1 MKFRL
6 AMVAVI
12 CGSLVASTPS
22 LQAQRFPGG
31 TSFVA
36 EPPVRVGAAPD
47 ASHVSLKPLGAV
59 WRGEW
64 LNQFGR
70 PSTVKALYVNAWAF
84 SGNRLWQIVRMIDGT
99 EINSLVIDVKD
110 DTGCLLYH
118 SQVETARLIGADACT
133 RVKDVQARL
142 DTLHA
147 HGIYAIAR
155 IVVAKDR
162 LLAEGKASWSV
173 KSTGGGLWRDRI
185 GMAWV
190 DAYNDSVWVY
200 AGQLAREAVSLG
212 FGEVQFDYV
221 RFPDEPRSRM
231 ESAIFS
237 ARVNGETQRAAV
249 RRHIKL
255 LADFVRP
262 LGVPITF
269 DVFGLTASV
278 TTGDLGIGQVW
289 EDFSDVADVLLPMVY
304 PSHYKGGSFG
314 FRSPNANP
322 YGVVRY
328 ALSDALSRSRAP
340 NTAEIRPYLQAFTLG
355 RRLPR
360 YTPVEIRDQI
370 RAAKDVGIDSWVLWN
385 PRSVYQR
392 ASLPPYPSTGRG
404 REPGTGQE

>member
-1 MKFRL
+1 MKSRL
-6 AMVAVI
+6 WMFAVI
-12 CGSLVASTPS
+12 SGSLVASTPS

-36 EPPVRVGAAPD
+36 EPPVRFGAAPD
-47 ASHVSLKPLGAV
+47 ASHVSLKSLGAV

-70 PSTVKALYVNAWAF
+70 PSSVKALYVNAWAF
-84 SGNRLWQIVRMIDGT
+84 SGNRLWQIVHMIDGT

-118 SQVETARLIGADACT
+118 SQVETAKQIGADACA
-133 RVKDVQARL
+133 RVKDVRARL

-162 LLAEGKASWSV
+162 LLAEGKAAWSV
-173 KSTGGGLWRDRI
+173 KSTEGGLWRDRI

-200 AGQLAREAVSLG
+200 AGQLGREAVSLG

-221 RFPDEPRSRM
+221 RFPDEPKSRM
-231 ESAIFS
+231 ETAVFS

-255 LADFVRP
+255 LTDFVHP
-262 LGVPITF
+262 MGVPVTF

-278 TTGDLGIGQVW
+278 TSGDLGIGQVW

-314 FRSPNANP
+314 YRSPNANP

-370 RAAKDVGIDSWVLWN
+370 QAAKDVGIESWVLWN

>member
-6 AMVAVI
+6 WMVAVI
-12 CGSLVASTPS
+12 CGSLVASTHS

-31 TSFVA
+31 ASYVA
-36 EPPVRVGAAPD
+36 EPPVRFGAAPD
-47 ASHVSLKPLGAV
+47 ASHVSLKTLGAV

-110 DTGCLLYH
+110 DTGCLLYR

-133 RVKDVQARL
+133 RVKDVRARL

-162 LLAEGKASWSV
+162 LLAEGKAAWSV
-173 KSTGGGLWRDRI
+173 KSTAGGLWRDRI

-221 RFPDEPRSRM
+221 RFPDEPKSRM

-370 RAAKDVGIDSWVLWN
+370 QAAKDVGIESWVLWN

>member
-6 AMVAVI
+6 RMVAVI
-12 CGSLVASTPS
+12 CGSLVGSTPL

-31 TSFVA
+31 TSYVA
-36 EPPVRVGAAPD
+36 EPPVRFGAAPD
-47 ASHVSLKPLGAV
+47 ASHVSLKSLGAV

-118 SQVETARLIGADACT
+118 SQVETAKLIGADACT
-133 RVKDVQARL
+133 RVKDVRARL

-162 LLAEGKASWSV
+162 LLAEGKTAWSV

-231 ESAIFS
+231 ETAIFA
-237 ARVNGETQRAAV
+237 ARANGETQREAV

-262 LGVPITF
+262 MGVPVTF

-370 RAAKDVGIDSWVLWN
+370 RAAKDVGIESWVLWN

>member
-1 MKFRL
+1 
-6 AMVAVI
+6 MVVAL
-12 CGSLVASTPS
+12 CGSLVVPTLS
-22 LQAQRFPGG
+22 LQAQRSPGG
-31 TSFVA
+31 TSLVPA
-36 EPPVRVGAAPD
+36 PPVRSGAAPD
-47 ASHVSLKPLGAV
+47 ASHVSLKSLGAV

-84 SGNRLWQIVRMIDGT
+84 TGNRLWQLVRMIDGT

-110 DTGCLLYH
+110 DTGCLLYR
-118 SQVETARLIGADACT
+118 SQVQTAQQIGASACA
-133 RVKDVQARL
+133 RIADVRARL

-162 LLAEGKASWSV
+162 LLAEHKAAWSV
-173 KSTGGGLWRDRI
+173 KSTAGGLWRDRI

-200 AGQLAREAVSLG
+200 SGQLAREAVSLG

-221 RFPDEPRSRM
+221 RFPDEPKSRM
-231 ESAIFS
+231 VTAIFS
-237 ARVNGETQRAAV
+237 ARANGETQREAV

-262 LGVPITF
+262 LGVPVTF

-360 YTPVEIRDQI
+360 YTPTEIRDQI
-370 RAAKDVGIDSWVLWN
+370 RAARDVGIESWVLWN

-392 ASLPPYPSTGRG
+392 AALPPYPSTGRG

>member
-6 AMVAVI
+6 WMVAVI
-12 CGSLVASTPS
+12 CGSLVASTHS

-31 TSFVA
+31 ASYVA
-36 EPPVRVGAAPD
+36 EPPVRFGAAPD
-47 ASHVSLKPLGAV
+47 ASHVSLKTLGAV

-133 RVKDVQARL
+133 RVKDVRARL

-162 LLAEGKASWSV
+162 LLAEGKTAWSV
-173 KSTGGGLWRDRI
+173 KSTEGGLWRDRI

-200 AGQLAREAVSLG
+200 SGQLAREAVSLG

-221 RFPDEPRSRM
+221 RFPDEPKARM

-237 ARVNGETQRAAV
+237 ARLNGETQRAAV

-255 LADFVRP
+255 LADYVRP

-370 RAAKDVGIDSWVLWN
+370 RAAKDVGIESWVLWN

>member
-1 MKFRL
+1 MQARVW
-6 AMVAVI
+6 MVAVI

-36 EPPVRVGAAPD
+36 EPPVRFGAAPD

-118 SQVETARLIGADACT
+118 SQVETAKLIGADACT
-133 RVKDVQARL
+133 RVKDVRARL

-162 LLAEGKASWSV
+162 LLAEGKAAWSV
-173 KSTGGGLWRDRI
+173 KSTEGGLWRDRI

-200 AGQLAREAVSLG
+200 SGQLAREAVSLG

-221 RFPDEPRSRM
+221 RFPDEP
-231 ESAIFS
+231 
-237 ARVNGETQRAAV
+237 
-249 RRHIKL
+249 K
-255 LADFVRP
+255 
-262 LGVPITF
+262 
-269 DVFGLTASV
+269 
-278 TTGDLGIGQVW
+278 
-289 EDFSDVADVLLPMVY
+289 
-304 PSHYKGGSFG
+304 
-314 FRSPNANP
+314 
-322 YGVVRY
+322 
-328 ALSDALSRSRAP
+328 
-340 NTAEIRPYLQAFTLG
+340 
-355 RRLPR
+355 
-360 YTPVEIRDQI
+360 
-370 RAAKDVGIDSWVLWN
+370 
-385 PRSVYQR
+385 
-392 ASLPPYPSTGRG
+392 
-404 REPGTGQE
+404 

>member
-1 MKFRL
+1 MK
-6 AMVAVI
+6 AASWIAVAVY
-12 CGSLVASTPS
+12 GSLVVSTPT

-31 TSFVA
+31 ASLVA
-36 EPPVRVGAAPD
+36 EPPVRYGAAPD
-47 ASHVSLKPLGAV
+47 ASHVSLNPLGAV

-64 LNQFGR
+64 VNQFGR
-70 PSTVKALYVNAWAF
+70 PTTVKALYVNAWAF
-84 SGNRLWQIVRMIDGT
+84 SGNRFWQIVRMIDGT

-118 SQVETARLIGADACT
+118 SQVPTAKEIGASACA
-133 RVKDVQARL
+133 RIADVRARL

-162 LLAEGKASWSV
+162 LLAEHKAAWSV
-173 KSTGGGLWRDRI
+173 KSTAGGLWRDRI

-200 AGQLAREAVSLG
+200 SGQLAREAVSLG

-221 RFPDEPRSRM
+221 RFPDEPKSRM
-231 ESAIFS
+231 VTAIFS
-237 ARVNGETQRAAV
+237 ARANGETQREAV

-262 LGVPITF
+262 LGVPVTF

-289 EDFSDVADVLLPMVY
+289 EDFSDIADVLLPMVY

-360 YTPVEIRDQI
+360 YTPTEIRDQI
-370 RAAKDVGIDSWVLWN
+370 RAARDVGIESWVLWN

-392 ASLPPYPSTGRG
+392 AALPPYPSTGRG

>member
-1 MKFRL
+1 
-6 AMVAVI
+6 
-12 CGSLVASTPS
+12 
-22 LQAQRFPGG
+22 
-31 TSFVA
+31 
-36 EPPVRVGAAPD
+36 
-47 ASHVSLKPLGAV
+47 
-59 WRGEW
+59 
-64 LNQFGR
+64 
-70 PSTVKALYVNAWAF
+70 
-84 SGNRLWQIVRMIDGT
+84 
-99 EINSLVIDVKD
+99 
-110 DTGCLLYH
+110 
-118 SQVETARLIGADACT
+118 
-133 RVKDVQARL
+133 
-142 DTLHA
+142 
-147 HGIYAIAR
+147 
-155 IVVAKDR
+155 
-162 LLAEGKASWSV
+162 
-173 KSTGGGLWRDRI
+173 
-185 GMAWV
+185 MAWV

-262 LGVPITF
+262 MGVPITF

-314 FRSPNANP
+314 FQRPNANP

-370 RAAKDVGIDSWVLWN
+370 RAAKDVGIESWVLWN

>member
-1 MKFRL
+1 MKVRL
-6 AMVAVI
+6 RMVVAL
-12 CGSLVASTPS
+12 CGSLVGPTLS
-22 LQAQRFPGG
+22 LQAQRSPGG
-31 TSFVA
+31 TSLVA
-36 EPPVRVGAAPD
+36 EPPVRFGAASD

-84 SGNRLWQIVRMIDGT
+84 TGNRLWQLVRMIDGT

-110 DTGCLLYH
+110 DTGCLLYR
-118 SQVETARLIGADACT
+118 SQVQTAQQIGASACA
-133 RVKDVQARL
+133 RIADVRARL

-162 LLAEGKASWSV
+162 LLAEHKSAWSV
-173 KSTGGGLWRDRI
+173 KSTAGGLWRDRI

-200 AGQLAREAVSLG
+200 SGQLAREAVSLG

-231 ESAIFS
+231 VTAIFS
-237 ARVNGETQRAAV
+237 ARANGETQREAV

-262 LGVPITF
+262 LGVPVTF

-289 EDFSDVADVLLPMVY
+289 EDFSDIADVLLPMVY

-360 YTPVEIRDQI
+360 YTPTEIRDQI
-370 RAAKDVGIDSWVLWN
+370 RAARDVGIESWVLWN

-392 ASLPPYPSTGRG
+392 AALPPYPSTGRG